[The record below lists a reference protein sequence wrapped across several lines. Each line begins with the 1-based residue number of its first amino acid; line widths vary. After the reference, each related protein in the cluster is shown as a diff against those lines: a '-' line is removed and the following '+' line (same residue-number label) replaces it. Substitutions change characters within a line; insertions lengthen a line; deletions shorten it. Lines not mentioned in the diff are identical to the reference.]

1 LKNTHKILL
10 EGVRGEK
17 KLPGE
22 FRRGQNWIA
31 GSGPSDAAFV
41 PPDHTEG
48 PELMSDLE
56 KFLHNTTIQVPNL
69 IRVAISHYQ
78 FETIHPFLE
87 AVNEGF

>member
-1 LKNTHKILL
+1 
-10 EGVRGEK
+10 
-17 KLPGE
+17 
-22 FRRGQNWIA
+22 
-31 GSGPSDAAFV
+31 
-41 PPDHTEG
+41 
-48 PELMSDLE
+48 MSDLE